1 MDWASMIDRIPSG
14 LTVRLRPQ
22 AVWACLERLD
32 MSQNTLARRIG
43 VTQGFLSLLMNGR
56 RSPSARTMRS
66 LMKELDATFDELF
79 DVVARETIRR
89 ELARTPQK
97 PKSRS
102 NGRGPGKQFPLPGL
116 EMMPPGTTTLP
127 DDFPLRLEL
136 LKKESG
142 LTWNQFGEK
151 IGINPRQML
160 RWRKGAKPS
169 GGAMYSLM
177 QFAMEVPN
185 GCWLLCGDLSQ
196 PPPNWVEGA

>member
-1 MDWASMIDRIPSG
+1 
-14 LTVRLRPQ
+14 
-22 AVWACLERLD
+22 
-32 MSQNTLARRIG
+32 
-43 VTQGFLSLLMNGR
+43 
-56 RSPSARTMRS
+56 
-66 LMKELDATFDELF
+66 MKELDATFDELF

-116 EMMPPGTTTLP
+116 EMMPPGRRPCRRL
-127 DDFPLRLEL
+127 PLRLEL

-160 RWRKGAKPS
+160 RWRKGAKPRRRS
-169 GGAMYSLM
+169 HVLADAVRDGGS
-177 QFAMEVPN
+177 N